1 MTNVSLPNPFRMSA
15 SLLKGIGLV
24 IAIFLCS
31 NMYSQRVSLEGII
44 TAEADVDVEGI
55 NILNLSSNKGTVS
68 NTKGEFWIAVAINDT
83 LSVSAVHIQA
93 TTLIIGEDQLV
104 DKKIA
109 INLSEK
115 MNQLATVTLRR
126 VLTGY
131 IGTDTNII
139 RTDEPITA
147 TSIGL
152 PNADI
157 KKIPKTQRL
166 LYAANSG
173 PVDAL
178 VNMISGRTKML
189 KKRVEFE
196 KTYQLTLSL
205 LDKFPETYFT
215 DALKI
220 EKFKVYS
227 FIFYCED
234 DPDYKKAM
242 KGSSME
248 IIEFL
253 ERKSEQ
259 YRLGIGR

>member
-1 MTNVSLPNPFRMSA
+1 MTNISIINPFRVSA
-15 SLLKGIGLV
+15 SLLRSIGFI
-24 IAIFLCS
+24 IALFLFS
-31 NMYSQRVSLEGII
+31 NMYSQRVSLEGKI
-44 TAEADVDVEGI
+44 TAAADLDVEGI
-55 NILNLSSNKGTVS
+55 NILNLSSNKGTVTDT
-68 NTKGEFWIAVAINDT
+68 NGKFWIAVTLKDT
-83 LSVSAVHIQA
+83 LSISAVHIQA
-93 TTLIIGEDQLV
+93 TTLVIGDEQMV
-104 DKKIA
+104 AKKIT
-109 INLSEK
+109 INLSEM
-115 MNQLATVTLRR
+115 MNELATVTLRR
-126 VLTGY
+126 SLTGY
-131 IGTDTNII
+131 IGSDANII
-139 RTDEPITA
+139 HTNEPITA

-152 PNADI
+152 PNADL

-166 LYAANSG
+166 LSAANSG

-205 LDKFPETYFT
+205 LDKFPETYFI

-234 DPDYKKAM
+234 DPDYQKTMRGDSM
-242 KGSSME
+242 K

-253 ERKSEQ
+253 ERKSRE
-259 YRLGIGR
+259 YRSRIDE